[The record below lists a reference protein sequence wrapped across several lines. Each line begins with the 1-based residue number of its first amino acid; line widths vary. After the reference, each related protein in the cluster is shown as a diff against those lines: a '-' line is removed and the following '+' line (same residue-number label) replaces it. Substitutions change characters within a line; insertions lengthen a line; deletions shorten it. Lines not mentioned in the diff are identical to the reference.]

1 LKVTEG
7 NVRQELVSG
16 PASFTLNLSSF
27 YFGYATVFVS
37 RSKHLVHHTHCP
49 VSGHNKERFKMLSQ
63 SKLKKLVVL
72 FLSFCAITLL
82 SVTYLSA
89 KGGGGGGQD
98 NGNGVQGG
106 RGGNDGVQTGGQR
119 GKGGNTGGGNTGG
132 DTGATGGGGGNG
144 GGGNGGGGN
153 GGATGSGKGGN
164 GGGGNGGGG
173 HDGRGLAS
181 LKTITVPGPTA
192 AELAD
197 IIQDKNAA
205 IALGKAFFWEMQFGS
220 DGQTAC
226 ATCHFNAGADSRTT
240 NQADPG
246 LHRVDGNGNPAA
258 DSNTFHPG
266 FGPNHALSLSDFPLH
281 TSLSDNNN
289 IVGSQGVLRNNFN
302 DVVLGQGAE
311 NETSVA
317 DPVWS
322 ISDGNG
328 GTVNVRRSTP
338 RNAPP
343 VINAVFN
350 YRNFWD
356 GRAQRTFNGVNPF
369 GAGDPSA
376 HLLQVDPSNPNAT
389 VDVTLRL
396 SNSSLASQ
404 SVGPPGSD
412 VEMSATGRPFVK
424 IGKKMLML
432 TPLALQ
438 QVAPDDSVLGAL
450 SAAPANG
457 LNTTYVSMIQ
467 AAFQPKWWSSSIVVD
482 ANSNVL
488 FNGAPQNTDEYSQME
503 YNFSMFWG
511 VAIQMYESTL
521 VADSSRFD
529 QYMEGNRS
537 ALTSLEQLGL
547 NRFEG
552 KGGCINCHNGAEFTD
567 ATVSNVLHH
576 GGSVVEQLPGG
587 RWHDI
592 GFHNIGV
599 RPTDD
604 DLGIAA
610 SDPSGLASLSMAQ
623 LASMGQVSGT
633 SVPAG
638 APVSVS
644 GAVKTP
650 GLRNVE
656 LTAPFFVNGGQAT
669 LEQVVDFYS
678 HRGDFPSAD
687 MDPNLERAS
696 FGPLDKLAVVAFLK
710 SLTDERVRSQ
720 SAPFDHPSLTVPN
733 GGVVTNGVLTE
744 QTITIPATGA
754 AGGAPMAKFCD
765 SLVGASPQACQ

>member
-1 LKVTEG
+1 
-7 NVRQELVSG
+7 
-16 PASFTLNLSSF
+16 
-27 YFGYATVFVS
+27 
-37 RSKHLVHHTHCP
+37 
-49 VSGHNKERFKMLSQ
+49 MLSQ
-63 SKLKKLVVL
+63 SKLKKLVTL
-72 FLSFCAITLL
+72 ILSLCVITLL

-89 KGGGGGGQD
+89 KGGGGGGGGQD
-98 NGNGVQGG
+98 NGNGVLGS
-106 RGGNDGVQTGGQR
+106 
-119 GKGGNTGGGNTGG
+119 KGGNGGIQASGQKGKGANGGGGG
-132 DTGATGGGGGNG
+132 DTGGGVNAGGNG
-144 GGGNGGGGN
+144 GGGNNGGGTGSGKGGNGGGGN
-153 GGATGSGKGGN
+153 NGGGGGNKGGGN

-197 IIQDKNAA
+197 LIQDKNAT

-226 ATCHFNAGADSRTT
+226 ATCHFNAGADSRTM

-246 LHRVDGNGNPAA
+246 LRRVDGNGNPAV
-258 DSNTFHPG
+258 DSNTFFAG
-266 FGPNHALSLSDFPLH
+266 FGPNHALSLTDFPLH
-281 TSLSDNNN
+281 TSTRDNNN

-302 DVVLGQGAE
+302 DVVLGQAAE

-369 GAGDPSA
+369 GAGDPNAKLIS
-376 HLLQVDPSNPNAT
+376 VDPSNPT
-389 VDVTLRL
+389 STIEVTLRL

-404 SVGPPGSD
+404 AVGPPGSD

-424 IGKKMLML
+424 MGKKMLML

-438 QVAPDDSVLGAL
+438 QVAPDDSVLGTL

-457 LNTTYVSMIQ
+457 LNTTYISMIQ
-467 AAFQPKWWSSSIVVD
+467 AAFQPKWWSSNVVVD
-482 ANSNVL
+482 ANSNIL
-488 FNGAPQNTDEYSQME
+488 FNGTPENTDEYSQME

-521 VADSSRFD
+521 VSDSSRFD
-529 QYMEGNRS
+529 QFMEGNRS

-552 KGGCINCHNGAEFTD
+552 KGGCTNCHNGAEFTD
-567 ATVSNVLHH
+567 ATISNVTSK
-576 GGSVVEQLPGG
+576 GSVVEQLPGG
-587 RWHDI
+587 RWHDV

-604 DLGIAA
+604 DMGIAA
-610 SDPSGLASLSMAQ
+610 SDPSGLASLSVAQ

-633 SVPAG
+633 QVPAG
-638 APVSVS
+638 APVAVS

-650 GLRNVE
+650 SLRNVE
-656 LTAPFFVNGGQAT
+656 LTAPFFLNGGQAT
-669 LEQVVDFYS
+669 LSQVVDFYS
-678 HRGDFPSAD
+678 HRGDFPSVD

-696 FGPLDKLAVVAFLK
+696 FGPLDKIAVVAFLK
-710 SLTDERVRSQ
+710 TLTDERVRSQ

-733 GGVVTNGVLTE
+733 GGTVTDGVLTE

-754 AGGAPMAKFCD
+754 AGGASLAKFCD
-765 SLVGASPQACQ
+765 SLVGASSQACQ

>member
-1 LKVTEG
+1 MAGHWSNT
-7 NVRQELVSG
+7 RS
-16 PASFTLNLSSF
+16 AS
-27 YFGYATVFVS
+27 
-37 RSKHLVHHTHCP
+37 
-49 VSGHNKERFKMLSQ
+49 MLSQ

-72 FLSFCAITLL
+72 LLSLCAITLF

-89 KGGGGGGQD
+89 KSGGGQD
-98 NGNGVQGG
+98 GGGNQGG
-106 RGGNDGVQTGGQR
+106 RGGNDGQASGQKGKGGS
-119 GKGGNTGGGNTGG
+119 GGGGGNTGGGTGG
-132 DTGATGGGGGNG
+132 TGG
-144 GGGNGGGGN
+144 
-153 GGATGSGKGGN
+153 TGSGKGGN
-164 GGGGNGGGG
+164 GGNGGGNGGGGKGGNGGGGG

-192 AELAD
+192 AELANL
-197 IIQDKNAA
+197 IQDKNAA

-226 ATCHFNAGADSRTT
+226 ATCHFNAGADSRTG
-240 NQADPG
+240 NQTDPG
-246 LHRVDGNGNPAA
+246 LRRVDGNGNPAT
-258 DSNTFHPG
+258 DSTTFHSG
-266 FGPNHALSLSDFPLH
+266 FGPNHALSLRDFPLH
-281 TSLSDNNN
+281 TSTHDNNN
-289 IVGSQGVLRNNFN
+289 IVGSQGVFRFNFN
-302 DVVLGQGAE
+302 DVVLGQAVE

-317 DPVWS
+317 DSVWS
-322 ISDGNG
+322 TSDGNG
-328 GTVNVRRSTP
+328 GMLNVRRSTP

-376 HLLQVDPSNPNAT
+376 HLLQVDPNNPNAT

-404 SVGPPGSD
+404 AVGPPGSD

-424 IGKKMLML
+424 MGKKMLML

-438 QVAPDDSVLGAL
+438 QVATDDSVLGSL
-450 SAAPANG
+450 SAAPGNG
-457 LNTTYVSMIQ
+457 LNSTYISMIQ
-467 AAFQPKWWSSSIVVD
+467 AAFQPKWWSSGVVVD

-488 FNGAPQNTDEYSQME
+488 FNGSPQNTDEYSQME

-521 VADSSRFD
+521 VSDSSRFD
-529 QYMEGNRS
+529 QFMEGNRS
-537 ALTSLEQLGL
+537 ALSSLEQLGL

-567 ATVSNVLHH
+567 ATVSSITSK
-576 GGSVVEQLPGG
+576 GSVVEQLPGG
-587 RWHDI
+587 RWHDV

-599 RPTDD
+599 RPTTDD
-604 DLGIAA
+604 MGIAA
-610 SDPSGLASLSMAQ
+610 SDPSGLASLSVAQ

-633 SVPAG
+633 GVPAG
-638 APVSVS
+638 APVSVG

-650 GLRNVE
+650 GLRNIE
-656 LTAPFFVNGGQAT
+656 LSGPFFLNGGQAT
-669 LEQVVDFYS
+669 LGQVVDFYS
-678 HRGDFPSAD
+678 HRGDFPSVD

-720 SAPFDHPSLTVPN
+720 SAPFDHPSLTIPN
-733 GGVVTNGVLTE
+733 GGVVSNGVLTE
-744 QTITIPATGA
+744 QLITIPATGA
-754 AGGAPMAKFCD
+754 AGGAPLARFCD
-765 SLVGASPQACQ
+765 SLAGTSPQQCQ

>member
-1 LKVTEG
+1 
-7 NVRQELVSG
+7 
-16 PASFTLNLSSF
+16 
-27 YFGYATVFVS
+27 
-37 RSKHLVHHTHCP
+37 
-49 VSGHNKERFKMLSQ
+49 MLSQ

-72 FLSFCAITLL
+72 ILSFCAITLL

-89 KGGGGGGQD
+89 KGGNGGGGGQD
-98 NGNGVQGG
+98 NGNG
-106 RGGNDGVQTGGQR
+106 GQS
-119 GKGGNTGGGNTGG
+119 GKGGNGGVQASGQKGKGTNGGG
-132 DTGATGGGGGNG
+132 DTGGGVNAGGGNG
-144 GGGNGGGGN
+144 GGGNNGGG
-153 GGATGSGKGGN
+153 TGSGKGGGGNN
-164 GGGGNGGGG
+164 GGGGGNKGGGNGGGG

-181 LKTITVPGPTA
+181 LKTITIPGPTA

-197 IIQDKNAA
+197 LIQDKNAA

-246 LHRVDGNGNPAA
+246 LRRVDGNGNPAA
-258 DSNTFHPG
+258 DSNTFFPG
-266 FGPNHALSLSDFPLH
+266 FGPNHALNLTDFPLH
-281 TSLSDNNN
+281 TSFRDNNN
-289 IVGSQGVLRNNFN
+289 IVGSQGVFRNNFN
-302 DVVLGQGAE
+302 DVVLGQAAE
-311 NETSVA
+311 NETSIA

-369 GAGDPSA
+369 GAGDPNAKLIS
-376 HLLQVDPSNPNAT
+376 VDPSNPNAT
-389 VDVTLRL
+389 IEVTLRL

-404 SVGPPGSD
+404 AVGPPGSD
-412 VEMSATGRPFVK
+412 VEMSAAGRPFVK
-424 IGKKMLML
+424 MGKKMLML

-438 QVAPDDSVLGAL
+438 QVAPDDSVLGSL

-457 LNTTYVSMIQ
+457 LNTTYISMIQ
-467 AAFQPKWWSSSIVVD
+467 AAFQPKWWSSNVVVD
-482 ANSNVL
+482 ANSNIL
-488 FNGAPQNTDEYSQME
+488 FNGTPQNTDEYSQME

-521 VADSSRFD
+521 VSDNSRFD
-529 QYMEGNRS
+529 QFMEGNRS

-604 DLGIAA
+604 DMGIAA
-610 SDPSGLASLSMAQ
+610 SDPSGLASLSVAQ

-633 SVPAG
+633 QVPDG

-656 LTAPFFVNGGQAT
+656 LTAPFFLNGGQAT
-669 LEQVVDFYS
+669 LSQVVDFYS

-696 FGPLDKLAVVAFLK
+696 FGPLDKIAVVAFLK

-733 GGVVTNGVLTE
+733 GGTVTNGVLTE
-744 QTITIPATGA
+744 QTITIPATGT
-754 AGGAPMAKFCD
+754 AGGAPLAKFCD

>member
-1 LKVTEG
+1 
-7 NVRQELVSG
+7 
-16 PASFTLNLSSF
+16 
-27 YFGYATVFVS
+27 
-37 RSKHLVHHTHCP
+37 
-49 VSGHNKERFKMLSQ
+49 MLSQ

-72 FLSFCAITLL
+72 ILSFCAITLL

-89 KGGGGGGQD
+89 KGGNGGGGGQD
-98 NGNGVQGG
+98 NGNG
-106 RGGNDGVQTGGQR
+106 GQS
-119 GKGGNTGGGNTGG
+119 GKGGNGGIQASGQKGKGTNGGG
-132 DTGATGGGGGNG
+132 DTGGGVNTGGGNG
-144 GGGNGGGGN
+144 GGGNNGGG
-153 GGATGSGKGGN
+153 TGSGKGGGGNN
-164 GGGGNGGGG
+164 GGGGGNKGGGNGGGG

-181 LKTITVPGPTA
+181 LKTITIPGPTA

-197 IIQDKNAA
+197 LIQDKNAA

-246 LHRVDGNGNPAA
+246 LRRVDGNGNPAA
-258 DSNTFHPG
+258 DSNTFFAG
-266 FGPNHALSLSDFPLH
+266 FGPNHALNLTDFPLH
-281 TSLSDNNN
+281 TSLRDNNN
-289 IVGSQGVLRNNFN
+289 IVGSQGVFRNNFN
-302 DVVLGQGAE
+302 DVVLGQAAE
-311 NETSVA
+311 NETSIA

-369 GAGDPSA
+369 GAGDPNAKLIS
-376 HLLQVDPSNPNAT
+376 VDPSNPNST
-389 VDVTLRL
+389 IEVTLRL
-396 SNSSLASQ
+396 SNSALASQ
-404 SVGPPGSD
+404 AVGPPGSD
-412 VEMSATGRPFVK
+412 VEMSAAGRPFVK
-424 IGKKMLML
+424 MGKKMLML

-438 QVAPDDSVLGAL
+438 QVAPDDSVLGSL
-450 SAAPANG
+450 SAAPTNG
-457 LNTTYVSMIQ
+457 LNTTYISMIQ
-467 AAFQPKWWSSSIVVD
+467 AAFQPKWWSSNVVVD
-482 ANSNVL
+482 ANSNIL
-488 FNGAPQNTDEYSQME
+488 FNGTPQNTDEYSQME

-521 VADSSRFD
+521 VSDNSRFD
-529 QYMEGNRS
+529 QFMEGNRS

-604 DLGIAA
+604 DMGIAA
-610 SDPSGLASLSMAQ
+610 SDPSGLASLSVAQ

-633 SVPAG
+633 QVPDG

-656 LTAPFFVNGGQAT
+656 LTAPFFLNGGQAT
-669 LEQVVDFYS
+669 LSQVVDFYS

-696 FGPLDKLAVVAFLK
+696 FGPLDKIAVVAFLK

-733 GGVVTNGVLTE
+733 GGTVTNGVLTE
-744 QTITIPATGA
+744 QTITIPATGT
-754 AGGAPMAKFCD
+754 AGGAPLAKFCD